1 MMGIIIN
8 NQIMSAEHKFNL
20 IPYHM
25 LLWKQ
30 FLFRAHLCLRKD
42 ILRTASGNILTP
54 TYGQTVAPPASGS
67 SKTLITVEIL

>member
-54 TYGQTVAPPASGS
+54 TYFYICKKNYVFVSNVY
-67 SKTLITVEIL
+67 L